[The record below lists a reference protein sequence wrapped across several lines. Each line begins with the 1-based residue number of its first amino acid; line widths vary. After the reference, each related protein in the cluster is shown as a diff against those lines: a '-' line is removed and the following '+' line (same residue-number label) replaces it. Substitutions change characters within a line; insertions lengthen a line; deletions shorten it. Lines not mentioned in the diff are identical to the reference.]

1 MIGHTAIRK
10 WGNSQGV
17 VIPKDILNQ
26 MQWAI
31 TDILQMETQGEI
43 LVVKKQHIHKT
54 LEDRLRAYGGKL
66 NVTEY
71 DWGEP
76 IGKEVL

>member
-1 MIGHTAIRK
+1 MTGHTAIRK

-26 MQWAI
+26 MQWSV

-43 LVVKKQHIHKT
+43 LVVKKQHLHKT
-54 LEDRLRAYGGKL
+54 LEERLKAYGGKL
-66 NVTEY
+66 SVTEY

-76 IGKEVL
+76 VGKEVL